1 MLAARCV
8 LLKNRLQTTSRLKN
22 NSKGGG
28 PLRRKPK
35 PSESTGEMFM
45 RRVLM
50 TALAAGAAMAF
61 ASPAFADANCA
72 TCTVVVDQTGKPLDY
87 SIYGDPKASNGTLNT
102 VYGSAPLNNGA
113 DNVTF
118 TGNSALWISQGFAQV
133 QDGGTQGDLHDLV
146 INPDDLFSIF
156 EFATQLE
163 GTSGQVDVYYMLDGH
178 SNTYSAN
185 NIADYLAGCGG
196 YCGLA
201 GSYTSGKNDNAN
213 YLLSGGSFD
222 GFMLVTSDSF
232 SLFQAKQLSYEGVP
246 NPPGAVPEPGTWAL
260 MLLGFAGVGAAMRRS
275 RKSKPALMQVA

>member
-1 MLAARCV
+1 
-8 LLKNRLQTTSRLKN
+8 
-22 NSKGGG
+22 
-28 PLRRKPK
+28 
-35 PSESTGEMFM
+35 
-45 RRVLM
+45 M
-50 TALAAGAAMAF
+50 TALATGAALAF
-61 ASPAFADANCA
+61 ASPALAADANCP

-87 SIYGDPKASNGTLNT
+87 SIYGDPDSATNGTLNT
-102 VYGSAPLNNGA
+102 VLGSAPLNNGA

-133 QDGGTQGDLHDLV
+133 QDGGVQGNLFDLA
-146 INPDDLFSIF
+146 INPNDLFSVF

-163 GTSGQVDVYYMLDGH
+163 GTSGTVYVYYMLDGH
-178 SNTYSAN
+178 SGAYNAN
-185 NIADYLAGCGG
+185 NIADYFTGCGG

-222 GFMLVTSDSF
+222 GFLLATSDSSF

-260 MLLGFAGVGAAMRRS
+260 MLLGFAGVGMTLRS
-275 RKSKPALMQVA
+275 RRRKDAGLAQIA